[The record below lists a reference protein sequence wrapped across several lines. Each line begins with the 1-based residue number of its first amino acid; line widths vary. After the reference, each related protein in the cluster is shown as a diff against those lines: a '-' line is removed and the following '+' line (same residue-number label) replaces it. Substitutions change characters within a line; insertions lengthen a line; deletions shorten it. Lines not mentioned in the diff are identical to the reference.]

1 MQKKPH
7 FLPILGPMNKILRHL
22 AFLLLLIPCL
32 SGFSL
37 SAAGFEQTN
46 PPDLLR
52 DFEALRTKIRQNPR
66 DVPSLNSLGI
76 IYARSGKLEDAI
88 KLWRY
93 AMEIDPSYVHL
104 YNNLG
109 SALKQNGRREEARI
123 VYRTG
128 LTKAS
133 SYWIYYNLGLL
144 EKDEGNMVPAA
155 NCFKACLAANPSFQP
170 AINQLHELGY
180 QTRQAAI
187 PAVRP
192 MTLGSYKPPV
202 ETGNIDF
209 YPLYPEGTETGGRT
223 GSTYSSGAVDAARNP
238 KKLPAQP
245 FTPLSYEDCL
255 NIVKSFDAP
264 VKDRYL
270 ALTFDDGP
278 HNSYTREIL
287 DILRH
292 EGAKATFFVVGSRA
306 ETYPDIISRINSEGH
321 DIGNHTWEHRS
332 LTRSSR
338 SEAMTSLMKTNE
350 FISGITGKSCIIVR
364 PPFGQTSQKVKEMLH
379 GQGWHEILWDSDS
392 RDWENKN
399 PDRILYRVMKSAGPG
414 SIVLFHDI
422 HPGAAAMLPTMI
434 RAFKNQ
440 GYRFITISELIK
452 LSSSS

>member
-1 MQKKPH
+1 
-7 FLPILGPMNKILRHL
+7 MNKIFRQL
-22 AFLLLLIPCL
+22 ALFLVLLSVF
-32 SGFSL
+32 SGCSHAFAS
-37 SAAGFEQTN
+37 FENTS
-46 PPDLLR
+46 PPDLMR
-52 DFEALRTKIRQNPR
+52 DFEALRIKIRLNPR

-93 AMEIDPSYVHL
+93 AMDIDPTYIHL

-123 VYRTG
+123 VFRTG
-128 LTKAS
+128 LTRAS

-144 EKDEGNMVPAA
+144 EKEEGNMVAAA
-155 NCFKACLAANPSFQP
+155 NCFKSCLAANPDFQP
-170 AINQLHELGY
+170 ALNQLQELGY

-187 PAVRP
+187 PSVRP
-192 MTLGSYKPPV
+192 MSLGSYKPPV

-209 YPLYPEGTETGGRT
+209 HPLYPDGTEQAGDKT
-223 GSTYSSGAVDAARNP
+223 GSTYSSGGSYAAKTT
-238 KKLPAQP
+238 KKQP
-245 FTPLSYEDCL
+245 STPFAPLSYDDCL
-255 NIVKSFDAP
+255 NIVKTFNAP
-264 VKDRYL
+264 PKDRYI

-287 DILRH
+287 DILRR
-292 EGAKATFFVVGSRA
+292 EGAKGTFFVVGSRA
-306 ETYPDIISRINSEGH
+306 ETYPDILSRINTEGH

-338 SEAMTSLMKTNE
+338 SESMASLMRTNE
-350 FISGITGKSCIIVR
+350 LISGITGKPCTIVR
-364 PPFGQTSQKVKEMLH
+364 PPFGQTSQAVKEMLH
-379 GQGWHEILWDSDS
+379 GKGWHEILWDSDS
-392 RDWENKN
+392 LDWQNKN
-399 PDRILYRVMKSAGPG
+399 PDHILHRVMKSAGPG

-434 RAFKNQ
+434 RAFKSQ
-440 GYRFITISELIK
+440 GYRFITISELIA